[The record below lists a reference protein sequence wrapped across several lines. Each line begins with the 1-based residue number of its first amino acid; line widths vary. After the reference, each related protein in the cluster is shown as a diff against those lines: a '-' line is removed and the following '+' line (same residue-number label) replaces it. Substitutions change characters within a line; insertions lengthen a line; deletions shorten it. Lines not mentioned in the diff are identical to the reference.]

1 VPRSVVVGNI
11 SLFVDDQHDL
21 RSRVVPHR
29 PNFCRIGRVEPAQ
42 MQKGR
47 YAAKR
52 GFMLDKTFRVQQRGV
67 SFDGS
72 RMVNRALYGLSTL

>member
-1 VPRSVVVGNI
+1 
-11 SLFVDDQHDL
+11 
-21 RSRVVPHR
+21 
-29 PNFCRIGRVEPAQ
+29 